1 MFEVREQAYLLP
13 FYMRLANRRVTMHRF
28 AKGFSLVELI
38 VTLLVIGIL
47 AVTMAPKMFAIQ
59 GFDARGFYDQTMS
72 TLHYAQKTAIAQRRT
87 VCVVFTTNS
96 VTLTIAAVAG
106 ATSCAGNALVGPNGV
121 APYGVTA
128 RSNVTYSIMPTSFN
142 FDGRGRPIDATG
154 LAVSSQT
161 IQVAGN
167 TNTLTIETETGYVHQ

>member
-1 MFEVREQAYLLP
+1 MI
-13 FYMRLANRRVTMHRF
+13 RLRTC
-28 AKGFSLVELI
+28 GFSLVELV

-47 AVTMAPKMFAIQ
+47 AVTVAPKMFSIQ

-72 TLHYAQKTAIAQRRT
+72 ILHYAQKTAIAQRRT
-87 VCVVFTTNS
+87 VCVAFSSNS

-121 APYGVTA
+121 APYSVNARNGVTYTA
-128 RSNVTYSIMPTSFN
+128 TPTSFN

-154 LAVSSQT
+154 ALVAGQA
-161 IQVAGN
+161 IQVSGN
-167 TNTLTIETETGYVHQ
+167 TNTLTIEAETGYVHQ